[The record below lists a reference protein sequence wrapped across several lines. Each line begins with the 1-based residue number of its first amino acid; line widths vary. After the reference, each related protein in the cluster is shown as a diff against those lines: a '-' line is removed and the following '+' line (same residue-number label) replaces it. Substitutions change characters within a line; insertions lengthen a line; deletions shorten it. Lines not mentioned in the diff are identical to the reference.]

1 MRLLQHIASM
11 LLLIAL
17 LCHAAQAAGQPD
29 PLADVIARRAGAA
42 AGKQTV
48 ERSHGVEQN
57 RGFVRIALLTAAH
70 ARQSPDNSDVQ
81 SGQALTRD
89 ISAKWRG
96 VLARIDSEEETVAAC
111 RASPDACSLAAARRL
126 LQIVELGRQR
136 AGRARL
142 AEINRAVNL
151 SIRATSDWTQYGVD
165 DFWSAPLATLE
176 KGAGDCEDYA
186 ILKYLALREAGIS
199 PDDLRLLIVSYPR
212 RRTIHA
218 VLAVHLDEEWLLL
231 DNLTMVMVN
240 SLEATQYRP
249 LIALDYQAMT
259 TFAAGSPAPQEAPA
273 AIQNIL
279 DFGGNGL
286 MARRSARLF
295 TTEGDRP

>member
-1 MRLLQHIASM
+1 
-11 LLLIAL
+11 
-17 LCHAAQAAGQPD
+17 
-29 PLADVIARRAGAA
+29 
-42 AGKQTV
+42 
-48 ERSHGVEQN
+48 
-57 RGFVRIALLTAAH
+57 
-70 ARQSPDNSDVQ
+70 
-81 SGQALTRD
+81 
-89 ISAKWRG
+89 
-96 VLARIDSEEETVAAC
+96 
-111 RASPDACSLAAARRL
+111 L

-142 AEINRAVNL
+142 GEINRAVNL

>member
-17 LCHAAQAAGQPD
+17 LCPAAQAAGQPD
-29 PLADVIARRAGAA
+29 PLADVIERRAGAA
-42 AGKQTV
+42 AGKQI
-48 ERSHGVEQN
+48 VEQN
-57 RGFVRIALLTAAH
+57 RDFVRIALLTPAH

-81 SGQALTRD
+81 PSQALTRD
-89 ISAKWRG
+89 ISAKWRD
-96 VLARIDSEEETVAAC
+96 VLGRIDSEEETLAAC
-111 RASPDACSLAAARRL
+111 RASLDACSPAARRL
-126 LQIVELGRQR
+126 LQIVELGRQG

-142 AEINRAVNL
+142 GEINRAVNL

-218 VLAVHLDEEWLLL
+218 VLAVHFDEEWLLL
-231 DNLTMVMVN
+231 DNVTMVMVN
-240 SLEATQYRP
+240 SAEATQYLP
-249 LIALDYQAMT
+249 LIALDYHAMT
-259 TFAAGSPAPQEAPA
+259 TFAAG
-273 AIQNIL
+273 L
-279 DFGGNGL
+279 DL
-286 MARRSARLF
+286 PSRSVSR
-295 TTEGDRP
+295 